1 MKYVVSMKFRVDG
14 SVRDNEDAVRRLL
27 DVYSKWTP
35 PASTTFHQ
43 FVGRVDGRGS
53 FAVVETDDVR
63 DLMDASSKFGPYA
76 EYEIYPVLDVADTVQ
91 MAQEA
96 IAFRESIS

>member
-1 MKYVVSMKFRVDG
+1 MKYAVAMKFRMDAT
-14 SVRDNEDAVRRLL
+14 VRDNEDAVRRLL

-35 PASTTFHQ
+35 PAGLKFHE
-43 FVGRVDGRGS
+43 FVGRVDGQGS

-63 DLMDASSKFGPYA
+63 DLMDATSKFGPYA
-76 EYEIYPVLDVADTVQ
+76 EYEIHPVLDVADTVNL
-91 MAQEA
+91 AQEA